1 MRRMTTSVRH
11 PVFGDIEAIMKM
23 SEDSVMVIDLVSA
36 GDSSRFLFLGHHE
49 RLPSQ
54 GAVIT

>member
-1 MRRMTTSVRH
+1 MR
-11 PVFGDIEAIMKM
+11 GDIEAIMKM
-23 SEDSVMVIDLVSA
+23 SQDSARRIDLGSA